1 MSSIADQC
9 ALLQQIVTVEANQ
22 LARET
27 GCIKRQRK
35 FTGTALFVGLV
46 FSWLTTP
53 DSTLATIVQNL
64 GWVALQVSIPG
75 LFYRFTEE
83 LALFLE
89 RMLHRLVTAPWQEGI
104 AVEGALLRR
113 FNGVFVEDSSTV
125 PLPDAFQKRWRGC
138 GGSRGTSGSALKVF
152 VRWNLTTGEMQGP
165 LLSHGRTTD
174 TRSPLSLEQLPAGCL
189 YVADLGFYSLKRL
202 LALHGRSKRERRFFL
217 TRHQPGVGLWTRSG
231 HRLSLRALV
240 PKQVGQRVEISARLG
255 RQGGIWVRV
264 LMERVPKAVGDERRE
279 RIKEAAADHGREAGE
294 EVLRLADW
302 TIVLTNASRDRLR
315 FEEVLVLMRARWQIE
330 RLFRLWKEYGQI
342 DEWRSK
348 QPWRILCEIYAKL
361 SAMVIQQWLTTQGC
375 WDDPHRSLIKA
386 AQVVRRE
393 ANRLAVA
400 IRRGNLAEEVLDVLG
415 NMHSGCQ
422 HNRRRARPSTAQL
435 LEDPSLLRWPDRPA
449 EQITPVKK
457 RTYLGK
463 RWPAGKG
470 WNATRIREYS

>member
-1 MSSIADQC
+1 MKSIADQC

-35 FTGTALFVGLV
+35 FTGTTLFVGLV
-46 FSWLTTP
+46 MSWLNTP

-89 RMLHRLVTAPWQEGI
+89 RMLQRLVAAPWQEGI
-104 AVEGALLRR
+104 AVETKLLER

-125 PLPDAFQKRWRGC
+125 HLPTALGGRWRGC
-138 GGSRGTSGSALKVF
+138 GGSQGTSGSALKVF

-165 LLSHGRTTD
+165 LLSHGRTND

-202 LALHGRSKRERRFFL
+202 LALHGGSKQERRFFL
-217 TRHQPGVGLWTRSG
+217 TRHQPGTVLWTRRG
-231 HRLSLRALV
+231 HRLRLQEVL
-240 PKQVGQRVEISARLG
+240 PKQVGQRVEIVAQLG
-255 RQGGIWVRV
+255 QRAGMRVRV
-264 LMERVPKAVGDERRE
+264 LIERVPKEVGDQRRE
-279 RIKEAAADHGREAGE
+279 QIKEAAADHGREAGE

-302 TIVLTNASRDRLR
+302 TIVLTNASRARLS
-315 FEEVLVLMRARWQIE
+315 FEEALVLLRARWQIE

-342 DEWRSK
+342 DEWRST

-375 WDDPHRSLIKA
+375 WHDPHRSLVKA

-400 IRRGNLAEEVLDVLG
+400 IRRGNLAEEVQDVLG
-415 NMHSGCQ
+415 NMQSGCQ

-435 LEDPSLLRWPDRPA
+435 LEDPSLFHWPDRPV
-449 EQITPVKK
+449 EQAPPVKK
-457 RTYLGK
+457 RSYLGK

-470 WNATRIREYS
+470 WNATRVRDYA

>member
-1 MSSIADQC
+1 MKSIADQC

-46 FSWLTTP
+46 FSWLNTP
-53 DSTLATIVQNL
+53 DRTLATIVQNL

-83 LALFLE
+83 VALFLE
-89 RMLHRLVTAPWQEGI
+89 RMLHRLVTAPWQEGMV
-104 AVEGALLRR
+104 VEGVLLRR
-113 FNGVFVEDSSTV
+113 FNGVFVEDSRTV

-138 GGSRGTSGSALKVF
+138 GGSRGTSGSALNVF

-165 LLSHGRTTD
+165 LLSHGRTND
-174 TRSPLSLEQLPAGCL
+174 ARSPLSLEQLPAGCL

-217 TRHQPGVGLWTRSG
+217 TRHQPGTGLWTRSG
-231 HRLSLRALV
+231 HRLCLRALV
-240 PKQVGQRVEISARLG
+240 PTQVGQRVEVSARLG
-255 RQGGIWVRV
+255 RHRGVWVRV
-264 LMERVPKAVGDERRE
+264 LMERAPKEVGDERRE
-279 RIKEAAADHGREAGE
+279 RMKESARDHGREAGE

-302 TIVLTNASRDRLR
+302 TIVLTNASRDRL
-315 FEEVLVLMRARWQIE
+315 
-330 RLFRLWKEYGQI
+330 FRLWKEYGQI

-348 QPWRILCEIYAKL
+348 QPWRLLCEIYAKL

-375 WDDPHRSLIKA
+375 WDDPHRSLVKA

-400 IRRGNLAEEVLDVLG
+400 IRRGNLAEEVQDVLG
-415 NMHSGCQ
+415 NMQSGCQ

-435 LEDPSLLRWPDRPA
+435 LEDPSLFHWPDRPA
-449 EQITPVKK
+449 EQPPPVKK

-470 WNATRIREYS
+470 WNATRVREYA